1 MKKQFEELTDAII
14 KKAIP
19 SRSKASHKGNNGS
32 VGIVGGS
39 WIYHGAPVLAGLAAL
54 RSGADL
60 VYLFVPNKI
69 TDAVRSISPNLIVY
83 PLPDSRFTLGCANR
97 LLKWLPDID
106 SLALGLGMVNQKL
119 DGLEKVVTEMSVKGV
134 NMVLDA
140 YAIKDELVKRGKD
153 RCVLTPHLAEF
164 QRLVKSDVSADF
176 NDRGKLVSSKASEIG
191 STIVLKGEKDIISD
205 GKKVFVNSSGNAG
218 MTVGG
223 SGDVLAG
230 IIAGLL
236 AKGVSPLYAGAVGAY
251 INGLAGDL
259 AFKEK
264 GLHLYATDIIDKIP
278 DVMLEY
284 DDVC

>member
-1 MKKQFEELTDAII
+1 
-14 KKAIP
+14 
-19 SRSKASHKGNNGS
+19 
-32 VGIVGGS
+32 
-39 WIYHGAPVLAGLAAL
+39 L

-83 PLPDSRFTLGCANR
+83 PLPDSKFTLGCANR

-119 DGLEKVVTEMSVKGV
+119 DGLEKVVTEMSVRGV

-153 RCVLTPHLAEF
+153 RCVLTPHLVEF

-176 NDRGKLVSSKASEIG
+176 NERGKLVSSKASEIG

-205 GKKVFVNSSGNAG
+205 GKRVFVNSSGNAG

-223 SGDVLAG
+223 SGDVLTG

-236 AKGVSPLYAGAVGAY
+236 AKGVNP
-251 INGLAGDL
+251 
-259 AFKEK
+259 
-264 GLHLYATDIIDKIP
+264 
-278 DVMLEY
+278 
-284 DDVC
+284 